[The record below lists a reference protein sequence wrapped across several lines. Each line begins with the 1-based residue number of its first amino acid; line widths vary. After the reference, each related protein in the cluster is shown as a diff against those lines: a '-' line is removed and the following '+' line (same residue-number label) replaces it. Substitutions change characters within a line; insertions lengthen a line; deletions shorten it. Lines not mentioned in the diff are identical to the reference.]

1 MSEKTHGTEGAAADL
16 RYPIGKFRAPE
27 TISGEDR
34 EYWLSN
40 LAELPSELRFAVE
53 GWDMERL
60 STPYRDGGWT
70 VCQLLHHI
78 ADSHM
83 NAYCRMKLALTQDW
97 PTIIPYDEEKWAEL
111 HDAKSAPVEWSLEII
126 ESLHAR
132 WAMLLLSLTPG
143 DWLRGYK
150 HPEMGPMT
158 LERVL
163 ALYAWH
169 GRHHTA
175 HITHLSQ
182 RLDW

>member
-1 MSEKTHGTEGAAADL
+1 MSQNAIPSDP
-16 RYPIGKFRAPE
+16 RYPVGKFRAPE
-27 TISGEDR
+27 TISAEDR
-34 EYWLSN
+34 EYWLTN
-40 LAELPSELRFAVE
+40 LSELPGELRSAVD
-53 GWDMERL
+53 GWDSEKL
-60 STPYRDGGWT
+60 NTPYREGGWT
-70 VCQLLHHI
+70 VCQLVHHI

-83 NAYCRMKLALTQDW
+83 NAFCRTKLALTEDW
-97 PTIIPYDEEKWAEL
+97 PTITPYDEAKWAETA
-111 HDAKSAPVEWSLEII
+111 DVKSAPVEWSLEII

-143 DWLRGYK
+143 DWLRGYM